1 MTIKP
6 QDFFGATPNTVL
18 NKPMFHVQDKV
29 AIGTAPQTFSTG
41 LLQRNLNTVI
51 VNQISG
57 AALVSNGVSL
67 PAGTYYVEGHAA
79 WSVGA
84 AGDIGRVLIT
94 DGNNN
99 ILLQSLNRQIYYSGY
114 GIVSGNITLATAG
127 SIKLQQRIPTST
139 GAVNGVLL
147 NNTDSEVYSD
157 LKIWQLDT
165 TVKTP
170 VLSSNSLYP
179 LPGTSFVEGNM
190 YGLEYARTGNNQVT
204 VQPGICMD
212 SLNTTLLSL
221 AAQQVVN
228 LAATVNGL
236 FYLFLCNDGVVRSD
250 TDVNGAN
257 LSAYKIRWIGYVPNN
272 SSGIVKLFAF
282 KGGLINEMWFDRFA
296 ENTINSTTAPPAN
309 ITTAIDISS
318 FIPISRVGKA
328 TFGAESVTGIQYVAI
343 GNVSGSEAA
352 TIYSQTQYKAS
363 GDIFEWGQLGVS
375 VFLPLLSGNIYW
387 GYGTYPNNSGT
398 TQLAIHAVKIR
409 R

>member
-114 GIVSGNITLATAG
+114 GIVSGNITLATTG

-179 LPGTSFVEGNM
+179 LPGTSFVEGDM

-272 SSGIVKLFAF
+272 SSGVVKGFAF
-282 KGGLINEMWFDRFA
+282 KGGFVNEIWFDKFTD
-296 ENTINSTTAPPAN
+296 NVINSQTAPPAGLS
-309 ITTAIDISS
+309 TAIDISS
-318 FIPISRVGKA
+318 FIPVSRVSDISI
-328 TFGAESVTGIQYVAI
+328 GAQAVTTVNTVTISTI
-343 GNVSGSEAA
+343 SGTEQGRITGYIANNG
-352 TIYSQTQYKAS
+352 Y
-363 GDIFEWGQLGVS
+363 GDSNEWGAAAIFIR
-375 VFLPLLSGNIYW
+375 VFSSNIYW
-387 GYGTYPNNSGT
+387 GFGTYTASGT
-398 TQLAIHAVKIR
+398 IQFAIHAVKLR